1 MLAAVAAAGYR
12 EPTPIQR
19 QAIPVALAGRDL
31 LGSAQTGTGKTAAFV
46 LPLVDVLAGGPRRA
60 RMPRALIL
68 SPTRELAQ
76 QTLENF
82 RIYAGTSDLA
92 ACLLIGGGKMKQQV
106 EALAGDIDVLI
117 ATPGRMLDM
126 VERGRLLMAG
136 VKHLVIDEA
145 DRMLDMG
152 FIPDVERICSL
163 LPPRRQTLMFS
174 ATMPPPIRRL
184 AERFLRDPQ
193 EVQAAPPASPAET
206 VEQWLLSVADER
218 AKARAL
224 TRMLAWKAVTSAMVF
239 SNRKRDVDSLYR
251 TLKAAGFAAV
261 RMQGDMAQ
269 PEREEALEAFRSG
282 AARVLVCTD
291 VAGRGI
297 DVFGVSHVFCF
308 DVPVNAED
316 YVHRIGRTGRAGHR
330 GRACMFA
337 TPEDARALQAVTRL
351 IGRTLPQADPSSWG
365 GTPAP
370 EAEQGPPAQA
380 AAAPARPPRR
390 RRRANGA
397 SRAANGKEPT
407 AARPRAA
414 DERESAR
421 PPAADERESA
431 ARPRAADER
440 ESTARP
446 RAADERESA
455 RPRAADGKEPTA
467 ARPRA
472 ADERESAR
480 PRAADER
487 ESTARPRAADERESA
502 RPRAADE
509 KELAAR
515 HNGASPRGGRNHR
528 AAAEEPARPRAAA
541 ESEAIL
547 AEPGGPRA
555 ARRPRRPQAAP
566 PSAPF
571 GGHVPA
577 FLLRPAPA
585 AEEAG

>member
-82 RIYAGTSDLA
+82 RIYAGNSDLA

-106 EALAGDIDVLI
+106 EALAGDVDVLI

-136 VKHLVIDEA
+136 VRHLVIDEA

-239 SNRKRDVDSLYR
+239 SNRKRDVDGLYR
-251 TLKAAGFAAV
+251 TLKAAGFSAV

-297 DVFGVSHVFCF
+297 DIFGVSHVFCF

-330 GRACMFA
+330 GRAYMLA

-351 IGRTLPQADPSSWG
+351 LGRALPQADPASWG
-365 GTPAP
+365 GTPAAGEKQP
-370 EAEQGPPAQA
+370 AQQAAPAPEQGRKAPA
-380 AAAPARPPRR
+380 AAPPARPPRR
-390 RRRANGA
+390 RRANG
-397 SRAANGKEPT
+397 T

-421 PPAADERESA
+421 HSSTSSCRGRKHPAADEESACALAADEKEPAA
-431 ARPRAADER
+431 ARPRATDER
-440 ESTARP
+440 
-446 RAADERESA
+446 
-455 RPRAADGKEPTA
+455 K
-467 ARPRA
+467 
-472 ADERESAR
+472 
-480 PRAADER
+480 
-487 ESTARPRAADERESA
+487 
-502 RPRAADE
+502 
-509 KELAAR
+509 
-515 HNGASPRGGRNHR
+515 
-528 AAAEEPARPRAAA
+528 PARPRPAA
-541 ESEAIL
+541 ESEAIV
-547 AEPGGPRA
+547 AEPAGNRPRA
-555 ARRPRRPQAAP
+555 AGRPRRPAAA

-571 GGHVPA
+571 GDHVPA
-577 FLLRPAPA
+577 FLLRQAPA

>member
-82 RIYAGTSDLA
+82 RIYAGNSDLA

-106 EALAGDIDVLI
+106 EALAGDVDVLI

-136 VKHLVIDEA
+136 VRHLVIDEA

-239 SNRKRDVDSLYR
+239 SNRKRDVDGLYR
-251 TLKAAGFAAV
+251 TLKAAGFSAV

-297 DVFGVSHVFCF
+297 DIFGVSHVFCF

-330 GRACMFA
+330 GRAYMLA

-351 IGRTLPQADPSSWG
+351 LGRALPQADPASWG
-365 GTPAP
+365 GTPAAGEKRP
-370 EAEQGPPAQA
+370 AQQATPAPEQGRPAREA
-380 AAAPARPPRR
+380 AAAPPARPPRR
-390 RRRANGA
+390 RRRANG
-397 SRAANGKEPT
+397 T

-421 PPAADERESA
+421 HSSASSCCGRKHPAADEESARALAVDEKEPAA
-431 ARPRAADER
+431 ARPRATDER
-440 ESTARP
+440 
-446 RAADERESA
+446 
-455 RPRAADGKEPTA
+455 K
-467 ARPRA
+467 
-472 ADERESAR
+472 
-480 PRAADER
+480 
-487 ESTARPRAADERESA
+487 
-502 RPRAADE
+502 
-509 KELAAR
+509 
-515 HNGASPRGGRNHR
+515 
-528 AAAEEPARPRAAA
+528 PARPRAAA
-541 ESEAIL
+541 ESGAIV
-547 AEPGGPRA
+547 AEPAGNRPRPA
-555 ARRPRRPQAAP
+555 GRPRRPAAA

-571 GGHVPA
+571 GDHVPA
-577 FLLRPAPA
+577 FLLRQAPA

>member
-370 EAEQGPPAQA
+370 EAERGPPAQA

-390 RRRANGA
+390 RRANG
-397 SRAANGKEPT
+397 T

-414 DERESAR
+414 DEKG
-421 PPAADERESA
+421 
-431 ARPRAADER
+431 
-440 ESTARP
+440 
-446 RAADERESA
+446 SA

-472 ADERESAR
+472 ADERES
-480 PRAADER
+480 
-487 ESTARPRAADERESA
+487 TARPRAADEKEPA

-566 PSAPF
+566 PPAPF